1 MVMSIYPSQF
11 ALAAAAVDY
20 LQDENKWIQC
30 INALLTIVLHGLD
43 AAGGAGELASRVM
56 LCAMR
61 KAMLKSGEADLL
73 TGRPVCLVNFL
84 EALTGKKEDDLQLG
98 LISTENRDDLLENGM
113 IIWNHFSLIKYS
125 PTSKE
130 LLQFMHRGI
139 APQCHANQP
148 GIDQIFTIY
157 LKRDSDCLDAK
168 NVKKRN
174 RDPSLED
181 ENHKLTNVY
190 TKGKIETN
198 PYLILYMNLNSQQ
211 NNTLTLPPFA
221 ERTRSDTGVATTQD
235 LRRASLS
242 FNGIDQFGCLTSQ
255 ELRDVLQTLIDLEPD
270 FVALQ
275 SDEPGKQYSKLIN
288 PHLQNK

>member
-1 MVMSIYPSQF
+1 MSIYPSQF

-130 LLQFMHRGI
+130 LLQFMHRGKKTQQG
-139 APQCHANQP
+139 PQLRRRKSQV
-148 GIDQIFTIY
+148 DQ
-157 LKRDSDCLDAK
+157 CL
-168 NVKKRN
+168 
-174 RDPSLED
+174 
-181 ENHKLTNVY
+181 HQ
-190 TKGKIETN
+190 G
-198 PYLILYMNLNSQQ
+198 
-211 NNTLTLPPFA
+211 
-221 ERTRSDTGVATTQD
+221 TRSDTGVATTQD